1 VSTLTEFGSIKTT
14 DAVVSVVTLHLEPDR
29 SPTILQEI
37 VEALRREYGSLTGF
51 ISADVLLSL
60 DEKTLAIVSEWA
72 NVHSWGASR
81 YDPRVGEL
89 LENCL
94 DNSSALAF
102 EIYYRKSHF
111 AGAA

>member
-1 VSTLTEFGSIKTT
+1 VSTLTDFGAIKAS
-14 DAVVSVVTLHLEPDR
+14 DAVVSVVTLHLELDR
-29 SPTILQEI
+29 SPTILQDI
-37 VEALRREYGSLTGF
+37 IEALRREYGSLAGF

-60 DEKTLAIVSEWA
+60 DEKTLAIVSEWT
-72 NVHSWGASR
+72 NVHAWGASR

-94 DNSSALAF
+94 DNSTALAF

-111 AGAA
+111 VGEA